1 VKGNHKSV
9 FLTTYHPPSIHLSS
23 IFHGVLVGAAGSLW
37 SPTTTGGGPEWNL
50 IVAKLKTLPLSK
62 TQVRNNTKQL
72 RRRALLSLVSCLYIH
87 SFLTTW
93 LSMYSTTFF
102 NPTSWH
108 KRTLQIIKG
117 WWKSCSAQ
125 KEFEPQIPLRL
136 LLFVLGSLMW
146 ASQPY
151 FF

>member
-1 VKGNHKSV
+1 MKGNHKSV
-9 FLTTYHPPSIHLSS
+9 FLTTYHPPPIHLSS

-37 SPTTTGGGPEWNL
+37 SPTTTTTGCGGPEWNL

-72 RRRALLSLVSCLYIH
+72 RRRLCSLSCLLSLH
-87 SFLTTW
+87 SFFTTW

-125 KEFEPQIPLRL
+125 KEFEP
-136 LLFVLGSLMW
+136 
-146 ASQPY
+146 
-151 FF
+151 